1 MNKRQKRKALKRIAG
16 MTLKQVDDLEANDP
30 SPEDR
35 WAINMHRRAMTDFD
49 VFREM
54 LDIMEGKPKQP
65 VEIHL
70 HYVPA
75 DSITNGSDGEADV

>member
-1 MNKRQKRKALKRIAG
+1 MNKRQKRRALKRIAG

-35 WAINMHRRAMTDFD
+35 WAINMHRQAMTDFD
-49 VFREM
+49 VFHEM

-65 VEIHL
+65 VEVHV
-70 HYVPA
+70 HYVTA
-75 DSITNGSDGEADV
+75 DSITNGGNGDEDG